1 MSIPLRIW
9 IPDGIVIR
17 MSKETRADKVVRDT
31 ADEIRR
37 EARAASSEVRSELLA
52 AKRETADALRE
63 AMDEIRAAFGE
74 VWGPAGGQ
82 PPAEPGARLSRLQR
96 KELTRELLLDAAI
109 DVFAERG
116 YHGASLDD
124 VADAAGFTKGAV
136 YSNFTRKSDLFRAL
150 LERETRRRTAALR
163 GAVEAVPLALLPDV
177 VGELIRQPDADQ
189 RDRDILAVEFWL
201 AAVRDPD
208 LRLALVDATGG
219 YGDVLEHKLAAAGA
233 RPGLTGRELAA
244 LLEAL
249 ATGLRMRQ
257 ALDPAGNQHVLFT
270 MAVHKLIAD
279 ELPDHQARG
288 HTAAMDSEQ
297 QR

>member
-1 MSIPLRIW
+1 MSN
-9 IPDGIVIR
+9 
-17 MSKETRADKVVRDT
+17 ETRADKIVRDA

-37 EARAASSEVRSELLA
+37 EAHAASSEVRDELLA
-52 AKRETADALRE
+52 AKRETAEALRE
-63 AMDEIRAAFGE
+63 AMDEIRAAFAD
-74 VWGPAGGQ
+74 VWEPAGAQ
-82 PPAEPGARLSRLQR
+82 PAAEPGARMSRLQR

-150 LERETRRRTAALR
+150 LERETVRRTAALR
-163 GAVEAVPLALLPDV
+163 GAVEAAPLALLPDV
-177 VGELIRQPDADQ
+177 AGELMRQPDADQ

-208 LRLALVDATGG
+208 LRLALADASGG
-219 YGDVLEHKLAAAGA
+219 FGDVLDHKLAAAGA
-233 RPGLTGRELAA
+233 RPGLDGPELAV

-257 ALDPAGNQHVLFT
+257 ALDPEGNQHVLFT
-270 MAVHKLIAD
+270 KAVHKLISD
-279 ELPDHQARG
+279 ERPGGDEEPR
-288 HTAAMDSEQ
+288 
-297 QR
+297 